1 MLFSYGIFTFL
12 WRQLRIPVLKILC
25 RDEIYLIWKLSLNI
39 SVEPV
44 DIVAQVFERVVNYC
58 DCFFEIF
65 FGSLLFSYNLFPVPL
80 VHIYGMKIVK
90 LFVTS
95 DGVHI
100 GVDTVSRSNTVSAES
115 HTLPF
120 GKGLYYFNSLFVHIF
135 DCKLYGSLN
144 SVEVVVKSAFG
155 SYKQRRRNTSE

>member
-1 MLFSYGIFTFL
+1 M
-12 WRQLRIPVLKILC
+12 
-25 RDEIYLIWKLSLNI
+25 E
-39 SVEPV
+39 
-44 DIVAQVFERVVNYC
+44 
-58 DCFFEIF
+58 
-65 FGSLLFSYNLFPVPL
+65 
-80 VHIYGMKIVK
+80 IVK
-90 LFVTS
+90 LLVTS

-100 GVDTVSRSNTVSAES
+100 GVDAVSCGNAISAQS

-120 GKGLYYFNSLFVHIF
+120 GKGLYYLNSLFVHIF